1 MSISKSQKH
10 AIDCI
15 LSIFETGKVP
25 TAASYSTCTILRDG
39 AGISYGKHQA
49 TDNAGSL
56 DKIVQKYI
64 AAGGVHADKLKAY
77 LPQLAA
83 NETAKLNPSA
93 PPDWAKNLVSLL
105 KEAGADPKMQ
115 AAQDEV
121 FDENYW
127 NPAVNHASQIG
138 LKTALGHA
146 VVYDTCIHSGPGRV
160 ATHRAAFPQKSPA
173 NGGDEKEWVKAYV
186 GARKAWLLG
195 NKNPLVQKTIYRM
208 EAFEKLMADGNWDLV
223 LPFTVRG
230 VKVSE

>member
-1 MSISKSQKH
+1 MSVSKDQKH

-15 LSIFETGKVP
+15 LSVFETGRVP

-64 AAGGVHADKLKAY
+64 AAGGAQAEALKPYVAR
-77 LPQLAA
+77 LAA

-93 PPDWAKNLVSLL
+93 PPEWAQSLVNIL
-105 KEAGADPKMQ
+105 KQAGADPKMQ
-115 AAQDEV
+115 QAQDEV

-127 NPAVNHASQIG
+127 NPAVNHAKAIG
-138 LKTALGHA
+138 LATALGHA
-146 VVYDTCIHSGPGRV
+146 VIYDTCIHSGPGRV
-160 ATHRAAFPQKSPA
+160 ATHRAAFPQASPA
-173 NGGDEKEWVKAYV
+173 NGGSEQEWVKAYV
-186 GARKAWLLG
+186 AARKAWLLS
-195 NKNPLVQKTIYRM
+195 NKNPIVQKTIYRM
-208 EAFEKLMADGNWDLV
+208 EAFENLMAAGNWALT

-230 VKVSE
+230 VRVG